1 MVSVGEHNEE
11 KTCSAEP
18 RRKEKLDA
26 GDLALRTEYTSVEI
40 RARGHSDQPGGQE
53 TEAAK
58 KENWWN
64 HERWMVP

>member
-1 MVSVGEHNEE
+1 MVLVGEHNEE
-11 KTCSAEP
+11 KTCSTEP

-26 GDLALRTEYTSVEI
+26 GDLALGTEDTSAEI
-40 RARGHSDQPGGQE
+40 RARGHSDQSGGQE

-64 HERWMVP
+64 HEP